1 MKNPQK
7 IKRVQL
13 KLNPIDEFII
23 LGIVSTE
30 PDYKLSLSINRKF
43 SISLRNATPVKARDI
58 PGEEL
63 IFSRFTDNRMAPG
76 VVFNL
81 VSNRI
86 EKKFLLKNLK
96 NVDYIF
102 QVYDP
107 ENEHDQDDI
116 ANKLREIDSINAVFK
131 IDLNTFKDKNLHF
144 LIQ

>member
-1 MKNPQK
+1 MKSPQK

-13 KLNPIDEFII
+13 KLNPINEFII

-30 PDYKLSLSINRKF
+30 PDYKLSLSINTKF
-43 SISLRNATPVKARDI
+43 RISLRNASPVNVTENN
-58 PGEEL
+58 GEQL
-63 IFSRFTDNRMAPG
+63 IFSRFTDNTMAPG

-81 VSNRI
+81 VSNRTD
-86 EKKFLLKNLK
+86 KKFLLKKLK
-96 NVDYIF
+96 NIDYIL

-107 ENEHDQDDI
+107 ENEYDQDDI
-116 ANKLREIDSINAVFK
+116 AKKLREINSINAVFK

>member
-13 KLNPIDEFII
+13 KLNPVDEFLI
-23 LGIVSTE
+23 LGIVSAE

-43 SISLRNATPVKARDI
+43 SISLRDATPVKVTDV

-63 IFSRFTDNRMAPG
+63 VFSRFTDNRMVPG
-76 VVFNL
+76 IVFNL
-81 VSNRI
+81 ISNRSD
-86 EKKFLLKNLK
+86 KKFLLKKLK
-96 NVDYIF
+96 NIDYIF
-102 QVYDP
+102 QIYDP
-107 ENEHDQDDI
+107 ENEHDHDDM
-116 ANKLREIDSINAVFK
+116 AKKLREIDSINAVFK